1 MKILNATQIKEADRF
16 TIENEPISSID
27 LMERASKKCVDWIV
41 KNFDANTE
49 FAVFCG
55 VGNNGG
61 DGLVISRLLS
71 EANYSLQ
78 IFIVEFSSKYSDDF
92 AQNLEKLKKTGI
104 PYKILNLLNYTFDLP
119 SNIVIIDAIFGSGL
133 NKPLHGF
140 VSKITTVIN
149 RAQSIISI
157 DMPSGIFCEN
167 NEENNLENVVK
178 ATYTL
183 TFQQPKLAMMFPC
196 YATCFGEI
204 QLLDIG
210 LKKEYLKQVNTPY
223 YFTTKESVSSFMHIR
238 QKFSHKGTF
247 GHSLL
252 IAGSKG
258 KMGAALLSAKS
269 CLRTGAGLATL
280 LVPKCGVTIVQTAL
294 PEAMCI
300 SDEKNNFISSIPE
313 VDKYNAIGVGPG
325 IGTQKSTQNA
335 LKLLI
340 QNSKIPLV
348 IDADAL
354 NILSENKTWLAF
366 LPPNSVLTPHPKE
379 FQRIVGKWE
388 SDEQRL
394 RLQQELAVKNQLVV
408 VLKGAYTSI
417 ALPNGE
423 IHFNSS
429 GNAGMATAGSGDVL
443 TGIITSLVA
452 QGYAM
457 DIASIF
463 GVYLHGVAGDFA
475 KEKIGEP
482 SMIASDIIENI
493 PLAFGWI
500 NS

>member
-41 KNFDANTE
+41 KNFDTNTE

-55 VGNNGG
+55 VRNNGG

-78 IFIVEFSSKYSDDF
+78 IFIVEFSNKYSDDF
-92 AQNLEKLKKTGI
+92 AQNLDKLKETGI
-104 PYKILNLLNYTFDLP
+104 PYKILNQLNYTFDLP
-119 SNIVIIDAIFGSGL
+119 SNVVIIDAIFGSGL

-140 VSKITTVIN
+140 VSKITTGIN

-157 DMPSGIFCEN
+157 DMPSGMFCEN
-167 NEENNLENVVK
+167 NEENNLDNVVK
-178 ATYTL
+178 ATNTL
-183 TFQQPKLAMMFPC
+183 TFQQPKLAMMFPS
-196 YATCFGEI
+196 YANCFGEI
-204 QLLDIG
+204 QVLDIG

-223 YFTTKESVSSFMHIR
+223 NFTTKESVSSFTKVR

-247 GHSLL
+247 GHALL

-280 LVPKCGVTIVQTAL
+280 LVPKCGITIIQTAL

-300 SDEKNNFISSIPE
+300 SDEENDFISSIPE

-325 IGTQKSTQNA
+325 IGTQKPTQNA

-354 NILSENKTWLAF
+354 NILSENKTWWA
-366 LPPNSVLTPHPKE
+366 
-379 FQRIVGKWE
+379 
-388 SDEQRL
+388 
-394 RLQQELAVKNQLVV
+394 
-408 VLKGAYTSI
+408 
-417 ALPNGE
+417 
-423 IHFNSS
+423 
-429 GNAGMATAGSGDVL
+429 
-443 TGIITSLVA
+443 
-452 QGYAM
+452 
-457 DIASIF
+457 IF
-463 GVYLHGVAGDFA
+463 R
-475 KEKIGEP
+475 
-482 SMIASDIIENI
+482 
-493 PLAFGWI
+493 
-500 NS
+500 